1 MEQLLSFISSNP
13 ILFTIIF
20 AFTNLLWLVFSFYQ
34 KNKSEKKLIDYKAE
48 KDKELELIK
57 QEFQVELERKK
68 KNFGIKQEV
77 YEAFFNNLD
86 NFQKNAQID
95 YQKETHENI
104 QIFLTEFLRAS
115 ELQDQSQISQ
125 AISKYHTHIQQLFL
139 KIQEE
144 VNILNN
150 QNNRLK
156 FVAPETIRIKLKEIT
171 DSYNQIFTLTNS
183 YIGNIGNLFFQEE
196 ESKKATDS
204 FNADILPINL
214 KLQED
219 MKKIEQLL
227 RDDLFS

>member
-1 MEQLLSFISSNP
+1 MEQFLSFISSNP
-13 ILFTIIF
+13 ILFTIFF
-20 AFTNLLWLVFSFYQ
+20 AFTNLLWVIFSFYQ
-34 KNKSEKKLIDYKAE
+34 KNKSDKNLIDYKAE
-48 KDKELELIK
+48 KDKELESIK
-57 QEFQVELERKK
+57 QEFLIELERKK
-68 KNFGIKQEV
+68 KNFGIKQEI

-86 NFQKNAQID
+86 NFQKKAEID

-104 QIFLTEFLRAS
+104 NIFLTEFLRAS

-125 AISKYHTHIQQLFL
+125 AINKYLANIQQLFQ
-139 KIQEE
+139 KIQKE

-156 FVAPETIRIKLKEIT
+156 FVAPETIRIKLQDIT
-171 DSYNQIFTLTNS
+171 DGYNQIFTLTNS
-183 YIGNIGNLFFQEE
+183 YIGNIGNLFSQNE
-196 ESKKATDS
+196 ESKKATDL

-219 MKKIEQLL
+219 MKLIEQLL